1 MLIICLFVKVELV
14 KLLKLSKDTPEIG
27 PAALLFLFLVT
38 FLAPLYAIVAP
49 PGLGSLPLLLLKH
62 LLPVP
67 RHLKHISSLH
77 SSDIDRSS

>member
-1 MLIICLFVKVELV
+1 MLIICLFVKVKLV
-14 KLLKLSKDTPEIG
+14 KLLKSSEDTPEIS

-38 FLAPLYAIVAP
+38 FLTSLYAVVAP

-67 RHLKHISSLH
+67 RHLKQNPQLTSQL
-77 SSDIDRSS
+77 R